1 MCHQLSHLELSDMNK
16 LSEAGRLSMVSLFR
30 QIIQQ
35 NPQIEVLNM
44 NSFKCDSDVNE
55 NIGEIVLETLLSS
68 NINSITDL

>member
-1 MCHQLSHLELSDMNK
+1 MYC

-35 NPQIEVLNM
+35 NPQIEVLYM
-44 NSFKCDSDVNE
+44 NFFSREKDVNE

-68 NINSITDL
+68 NIDSITSLSLGGNATWF